1 MKFMYKSNIIVKKN
15 VKLFLYKYSNFIL
28 FLFAYSLYFL
38 SLEPCLEGEELCG
51 NNMEWIYKKLSEL
64 ILSCELISFLIGKI
78 IFNYSSKLHLIHLV
92 LIFWLFTYK
101 DHDFFF
107 WNHGMYNLIF
117 FLLLFFFN
125 LFIILFFKFAICLYK
140 IQKRIYIIHKL
151 TIIFLFFLIYN
162 FKFPDFLCDD
172 WDKGLNNT
180 YIDNNE
186 EIYGCKIR
194 IPKYCHYKVFSK
206 YQDFTKLLGINCT
219 EKKSDSKEII
229 IKTSKS
235 PYINKNTKKFGYI
248 KTNEGMIGYRDDLD
262 YKILKQIMADNLFD
276 VENNSKSFSNPEII
290 ADFSK
295 DPLGELSINL
305 IYNDSLSKERK
316 KLENKNNPYSNN
328 ILILFLDSVSR
339 ASSLRQLNKTL
350 KFFEK
355 FISYEGGFNEKYPEE
370 KFHSFQF
377 FKYHSFEGR
386 TAGNYPRLFYGN
398 RREAKNIFRMSKYFK
413 ENGYITNYCSHLCQ
427 KDNARTK
434 HNATESEFYDH
445 QMLLCDPNAPRYS
458 KAIRKCF
465 YGKDDVG
472 FLLDYSEQFWRKYQ
486 NNRKFS
492 LIIINSA
499 HEETMEVLKYVDEI
513 IYNYLNSL
521 YNDNLFKDSSIFL
534 VSDHGAG
541 IQSLYY
547 SFEFY
552 MIENEL
558 PLLYIIINDR
568 NNTSHEKQ
576 YFYLRQNQQ
585 TFITAYDIYNT
596 INHLLYGD
604 KYKYILNLT
613 DENHTP
619 KSPLGTSLFQKI
631 DQKSRKSQNY
641 EYMSHTVCI

>member
-1 MKFMYKSNIIVKKN
+1 MKFIYRSKIIIKKN
-15 VKLFLYKYSNFIL
+15 VKLFLYKYFNFIL
-28 FLFAYSLYFL
+28 FLIAYEFYFL
-38 SLEPCLEGEELCG
+38 SLEPCFEGEELCG
-51 NNMEWIYKKLSEL
+51 NNMKWIYKKLVEL
-64 ILSCELISFLIGKI
+64 ILSCEFISFLIGKI
-78 IFNYSSKLHLIHLV
+78 IFKYSSKLHIIHLV
-92 LIFWLFTYK
+92 LIFSLFTYNN
-101 DHDFFF
+101 HDFAF

-117 FLLLFFFN
+117 FLLLLFFN
-125 LFIILFFKFAICLYK
+125 LCIILFFKFAICLYK
-140 IQKRIYIIHKL
+140 IQKKIYIIHKL
-151 TIIFLFFLIYN
+151 TIISLFLLIYN

-186 EIYGCKIR
+186 EKYGCKIR

-206 YQDFTKLLGINCT
+206 YQDFTKLLGIDCT
-219 EKKSDSKEII
+219 KKKADSREII
-229 IKTSKS
+229 LKTSKS
-235 PYINKNTKKFGYI
+235 PYINKDTKKFGFI
-248 KTNEGMIGYRDDLD
+248 KTNEGMIAYRDDIE
-262 YKILKQIMADNLFD
+262 YKTLKQIIADNLFD
-276 VENNSKSFSNPEII
+276 VENNLKNFSEPEII
-290 ADFSK
+290 TDFSK
-295 DPLGELSINL
+295 DPFGELSINL

-350 KFFEK
+350 QFFEK

-398 RREAKNIFRMSKYFK
+398 KREAKNISRINKYFK

-427 KDNARTK
+427 KDNARTI

-445 QMLLCDPNAPRYS
+445 QMLLCDPNSPRYS
-458 KAIRKCF
+458 KAIRKCM

-499 HEETMEVLKYVDEI
+499 HEETMEVLKYVDDA
-513 IYNYLNSL
+513 IYNYLYSL

-534 VSDHGAG
+534 ISDHGVG

-547 SFEFY
+547 AFEFY
-552 MIENEL
+552 TIENEL
-558 PLLYIIINDR
+558 PLLYVIINDR
-568 NNTSHEKQ
+568 KNISHDKQ
-576 YFYLRQNQQ
+576 YFYLRENQQ

-604 KYKYILNLT
+604 KYKDILNLT
-613 DENHTP
+613 DENPSP
-619 KSPLGTSLFQKI
+619 KSPLGTSLFEKI
-631 DQKSRKSQNY
+631 DQKSRKSKNY
-641 EYMSHTVCI
+641 EFMSHTVCI